1 MTLCDEDTALL
12 ITKTS
17 RRAEPRGPQD
27 HVPARW
33 WAARTDVTC
42 APFRSPGA
50 GPGAG
55 ARRGALPQEQDEGGV
70 LAHASW
76 GACARPPLPTG
87 QPDAGGARLPP
98 RSRRRDRGQG
108 AGTPAGLGAGSP
120 QRTATPSR
128 RPRSKRGLESPSLSR
143 RCSDVC
149 GGLGP
154 ARPPSARETPAG
166 LGRGTSCLSA
176 EFLSPRGARGVCLE
190 NLALIPSVCLNLIS
204 KEA

>member
-12 ITKTS
+12 ITETS

-33 WAARTDVTC
+33 WAARTSP
-42 APFRSPGA
+42 APPSGA
-50 GPGAG
+50 RARGPG
-55 ARRGALPQEQDEGGV
+55 RGALPQEQDEGGV

>member
-1 MTLCDEDTALL
+1 MRTRPCSSPKPAGALSPVVP
-12 ITKTS
+12 KTTSQPGGGRHGRHLRPLPEPGRGARGGAPS
-17 RRAEPRGPQD
+17 RRSRTRAVFSPTPPGGR
-27 HVPARW
+27 VPAR
-33 WAARTDVTC
+33 
-42 APFRSPGA
+42 
-50 GPGAG
+50 
-55 ARRGALPQEQDEGGV
+55 
-70 LAHASW
+70 
-76 GACARPPLPTG
+76 
-87 QPDAGGARLPP
+87 
-98 RSRRRDRGQG
+98 RSRPDSRTPAAPGCPRAAAAGTGQG

-176 EFLSPRGARGVCLE
+176 EFLSPRGAGGVCLE

>member
-1 MTLCDEDTALL
+1 MRTRPCSSPKPAGALNPVVP
-12 ITKTS
+12 KTTS
-17 RRAEPRGPQD
+17 QPGGGRHARTSPAPPSGARARGPGRGRGGAPS
-27 HVPARW
+27 HRSRTRAVFSPTPPGGRVPARPSRPDSRTP
-33 WAARTDVTC
+33 AA
-42 APFRSPGA
+42 PGCPRAAAA
-50 GPGAG
+50 G
-55 ARRGALPQEQDEGGV
+55 
-70 LAHASW
+70 
-76 GACARPPLPTG
+76 T
-87 QPDAGGARLPP
+87 
-98 RSRRRDRGQG
+98 GQG

-166 LGRGTSCLSA
+166 LRRGTSCRSA